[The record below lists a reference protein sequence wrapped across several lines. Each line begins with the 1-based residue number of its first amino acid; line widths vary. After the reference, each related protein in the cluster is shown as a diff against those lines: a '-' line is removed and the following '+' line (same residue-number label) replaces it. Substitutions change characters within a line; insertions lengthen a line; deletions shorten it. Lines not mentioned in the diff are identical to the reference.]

1 VCVFQVTSHP
11 VFAVRHRR
19 AERTAELIPWNR
31 NVFSITTHG
40 TLFRQGS
47 GYRLD
52 NCQDELRGKNVPTCG
67 FKVGFALV
75 GVEAGYKVELLA
87 AQVTLVGLK

>member
-1 VCVFQVTSHP
+1 M
-11 VFAVRHRR
+11 
-19 AERTAELIPWNR
+19 
-31 NVFSITTHG
+31 
-40 TLFRQGS
+40 
-47 GYRLD
+47 D
-52 NCQDELRGKNVPTCG
+52 NCKDELRGKNVPTCG